1 MFTNVEVFSRNEPE
15 VTKAFRFTDQHRKVI
30 FIIITFLGVF
40 REKFSHNFLKYGLVK
55 KQNSVI
61 IVLLDLPS
69 DCQDIKHLVFL
80 HDFFPP
86 NFVK

>member
-40 REKFSHNFLKYGLVK
+40 REKAFRTFFFKYGVPK

-61 IVLLDLPS
+61 IVLLDLAS

-80 HDFFPP
+80 HDLCF
-86 NFVK
+86 

>member
-30 FIIITFLGVF
+30 IITFLGVSGK
-40 REKFSHNFLKYGLVK
+40 KFSHNFFKYGLVK

-61 IVLLDLPS
+61 IVLLDLAS

-80 HDFFPP
+80 HDFCSQIL
-86 NFVK
+86 

>member
-40 REKFSHNFLKYGLVK
+40 REKVFTQFFKIWPRKKAKFCYYCAFRFGIGLPRYK
-55 KQNSVI
+55 TFG
-61 IVLLDLPS
+61 LPA
-69 DCQDIKHLVFL
+69 
-80 HDFFPP
+80 
-86 NFVK
+86 